1 MQENEQ
7 VYEAILEAIRENQPA
22 CALTVIEVNGSTP
35 RGVGAKMLLRADGST
50 VGTIGGG
57 ALEAAALADG
67 RQALESGASRVT
79 TYSLR
84 AQDESGP
91 SARGGAAPSARGGAA
106 PSARG
111 SAALGVCGG
120 EARVFIEVLQLRS
133 TLLIAGGGH
142 VSQPLAELGHV
153 LGFRIVVVDD
163 RPEFVERARFPHADE
178 LLAIAFD
185 QLIQRV
191 KITEQTYAVIV
202 TRGHE
207 YDHLVLR
214 QLLDTRAAYIGM
226 IGSRKKVRTVFDHLL
241 AEGVPEGKL
250 AQVYAPV
257 GLRTGGRTPV
267 EIALSILAE
276 IVLVQNGGTGEP
288 LSWRDNPLRERAPTN
303 HSRESAA

>member
-84 AQDESGP
+84 AQDEAGP
-91 SARGGAAPSARGGAA
+91 SARGGAAPSARGG
-106 PSARG
+106 
-111 SAALGVCGG
+111 AALGVCGG

-214 QLLDTRAAYIGM
+214 QLLDTPAAYIGM
-226 IGSRKKVRTVFDHLL
+226 IGSRRKVRTVFERLL
-241 AEGVPEGKL
+241 GEGVPEAKL
-250 AQVYAPV
+250 AKVYAPV
-257 GLRTGGRTPV
+257 GLRTGGRTPA

-303 HSRESAA
+303 HTRESAA

>member
-84 AQDESGP
+84 AQDETGP
-91 SARGGAAPSARGGAA
+91 SARGG
-106 PSARG
+106 
-111 SAALGVCGG
+111 AALGVCGG

-214 QLLDTRAAYIGM
+214 QLLDTPAAYIGM
-226 IGSRKKVRTVFDHLL
+226 IGSRKKVRTVFERLL
-241 AEGVPEGKL
+241 GEGVPQAKL
-250 AQVYAPV
+250 AKVYAPV
-257 GLRTGGRTPV
+257 GLRTGGRTPA

-303 HSRESAA
+303 HTRESAA